1 MKKLLLA
8 SAAVALLAAP
18 TLVEARTTHP
28 TPAKHKMVK
37 AKKAAAKTKVT
48 KTTETKAQ

>member
-18 TLVEARTTHP
+18 TLAGAKTTHP

-37 AKKAAAKTKVT
+37 AKKKAGKTT
-48 KTTETKAQ
+48 TTTTTETKAN